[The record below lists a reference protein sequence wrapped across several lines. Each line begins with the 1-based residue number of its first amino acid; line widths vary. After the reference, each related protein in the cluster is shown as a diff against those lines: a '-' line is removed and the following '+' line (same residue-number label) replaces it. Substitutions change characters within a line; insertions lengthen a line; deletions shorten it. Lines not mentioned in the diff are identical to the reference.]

1 VRKRLKIMP
10 GGRLSRPLPYQ
21 KTNDMGEFTYK
32 EQYGVIV
39 ICQNEE
45 EQKSIYEW
53 LLKNGLKVKV
63 VSV

>member
-1 VRKRLKIMP
+1 MP
-10 GGRLSRPLPYQ
+10 ANILSRPLS
-21 KTNDMGEFTYK
+21 KLNFRNMGEFTYK

-39 ICQNEE
+39 MCQNEE

-53 LLKNGLKVKV
+53 LVKNGLKVKV

>member
-1 VRKRLKIMP
+1 
-10 GGRLSRPLPYQ
+10 
-21 KTNDMGEFTYK
+21 MGEFTYK

-39 ICQNEE
+39 MCQNEE

-53 LLKNGLKVKV
+53 LVKNGLKVKV

>member
-1 VRKRLKIMP
+1 
-10 GGRLSRPLPYQ
+10 
-21 KTNDMGEFTYK
+21 MGEFTYK

-45 EQKSIYEW
+45 EQKAIYEW
-53 LLKNGLKVKV
+53 LVKNGLKVKV